1 MYIYKNNDAI
11 PWEACVATLGFFDGV
26 HSGHR
31 FLLNELIKTAHDEH
45 KIAVVVTFDTHP
57 RKVLNADFQPK
68 LLTTLEEKTELLAA
82 VGIDACVVLNF
93 TKEVSALSA
102 YDFLKTILYEKL
114 HVHTLLV
121 GHDHRFGHN
130 RAEGFAEYAAYGQEL
145 GMNVIQAAKYE
156 TGEFHHISS
165 STIRNALHEGNIR
178 LANELLTYSYIFSGK
193 VIGGFQVGRKIGFP
207 TANLQTED
215 KGKIIPGIGVYAV
228 RVHLN
233 NKQYKGMM
241 NIGNRPTLQSDG
253 ETSLEVNIIDFEGD
267 IYNRTLKI
275 EFIDKIRDEMK
286 FKSVQDLTEQLE
298 KDRETVVNMDF
309 IKND

>member
-1 MYIYKNNDAI
+1 M
-11 PWEACVATLGFFDGV
+11 
-26 HSGHR
+26 
-31 FLLNELIKTAHDEH
+31 
-45 KIAVVVTFDTHP
+45 
-57 RKVLNADFQPK
+57 
-68 LLTTLEEKTELLAA
+68 
-82 VGIDACVVLNF
+82 
-93 TKEVSALSA
+93 
-102 YDFLKTILYEKL
+102 

-145 GMNVIQAAKYE
+145 GMKVIQAAKYE
-156 TGEFHHISS
+156 TGEYHHISS

-178 LANELLTYSYIFSGK
+178 LANELLTYPYIFSGK

>member
-68 LLTTLEEKTELLAA
+68 LLTTLEEKTDLLDD

-178 LANELLTYSYIFSGK
+178 LANELLTYPYIFSGK

>member
-68 LLTTLEEKTELLAA
+68 LLTTLEEKTDLLDD

-102 YDFLKTILYEKL
+102 YDFLKTIMYEKL

>member
-68 LLTTLEEKTELLAA
+68 LLTTLEEKTELLASA
-82 VGIDACVVLNF
+82 GIDACVVLNF

-102 YDFLKTILYEKL
+102 YDFLKTILNEKL

-145 GMNVIQAAKYE
+145 GMKVIQAAKYE
-156 TGEFHHISS
+156 TGEYHHISS

-178 LANELLTYSYIFSGK
+178 LANELLTYPYIFSGK

-298 KDRETVVNMDF
+298 KDRDTVVNMDF

>member
-68 LLTTLEEKTELLAA
+68 LLTTLEEKTDLLDD

-145 GMNVIQAAKYE
+145 GINVIQAAKYE
-156 TGEFHHISS
+156 TGEYHHISS

>member
-45 KIAVVVTFDTHP
+45 KIAVVVTFDMHP

-145 GMNVIQAAKYE
+145 GMHVIQAAKYE
-156 TGEFHHISS
+156 TGEYHHISS

-178 LANELLTYSYIFSGK
+178 LANELLTYPYIFSGK

-207 TANLQTED
+207 TANLHTED